1 MVIFAQ
7 KLSGMSLIIWL
18 DFIGT
23 MVFAMSGV
31 LTAAEKRL
39 DLFGASVIGVV
50 TAVGGGTTRDLLLG
64 ITPVTWLSTP
74 VYLYVILA
82 GVVIAIVFR
91 RLLATLRRTLFLFDT
106 IGIGVFTVIG
116 LEKALN
122 LGVHPAVAVM
132 MGMTTAVVG
141 GVIRDTLTNEVPLI
155 FKREIYATACIAG
168 ALVYLL
174 LRWLGV
180 DSALVQLF
188 TVVVIIT
195 VRLLSIHYNWSMPI
209 LSMPEKK

>member
-1 MVIFAQ
+1 M
-7 KLSGMSLIIWL
+7 GLIIWL

-82 GVVIAIVFR
+82 GVVIAILFR

-155 FKREIYATACIAG
+155 FKREIYATACITG

>member
-1 MVIFAQ
+1 M
-7 KLSGMSLIIWL
+7 GLIVWL

-82 GVVIAIVFR
+82 GVVLAIVFR
-91 RLLATLRRTLFLFDT
+91 NLLASLRRTLFLFDT

-122 LGVHPAVAVM
+122 LGVHPAVAVV

-155 FKREIYATACIAG
+155 FKREIYATACITG

-174 LRWLGV
+174 LGWLGV
-180 DSALVQLF
+180 DSSLNQLL

-195 VRLLSIHYNWSMPI
+195 IRLLSIRFNWSMPI
-209 LSMPEKK
+209 LSMPQKK

>member
-1 MVIFAQ
+1 MN
-7 KLSGMSLIIWL
+7 LIVWL

-31 LTAAEKRL
+31 LTAAEKKL

-74 VYLYVILA
+74 VYLYVIIV
-82 GVVIAIVFR
+82 GVIIAILFR
-91 RLLATLRRTLFLFDT
+91 KVLASLRRTLFLFDT

-122 LGVHPAVAVM
+122 LGVHPAVAVV

-141 GVIRDTLTNEVPLI
+141 GVIRDTLNNDLPLI
-155 FKREIYATACIAG
+155 FHREIYATACITG
-168 ALVYLL
+168 ALVYLF
-174 LRWLGV
+174 LRWL
-180 DSALVQLF
+180 ALDPALIQLL

-195 VRLLSIHYNWSMPI
+195 IRLLSIYFNWSMPI
-209 LSMPEKK
+209 LSMPERKA

>member
-1 MVIFAQ
+1 MN
-7 KLSGMSLIIWL
+7 LILWL
-18 DFIGT
+18 DIIGT

-31 LTAAEKRL
+31 LTAAEKKL

-74 VYLYVILA
+74 VYLYVIIA
-82 GVVIAIVFR
+82 GVVIAILFR
-91 RLLATLRRTLFLFDT
+91 RILASLRRTLFLFDT

-122 LGVHPAVAVM
+122 LGVHPAVAVV

-141 GVIRDTLTNEVPLI
+141 GVIRDTLNNDLPLI
-155 FKREIYATACIAG
+155 FHREIYATACITG

-174 LRWLGV
+174 LRWLGLEP
-180 DSALVQLF
+180 ALIQLI

-195 VRLLSIHYNWSMPI
+195 IRLLSIYFNWSMPI
-209 LSMPEKK
+209 LSMPERKE

>member
-7 KLSGMSLIIWL
+7 KFPDMSLIIWL

-155 FKREIYATACIAG
+155 FKREIYATACITG
-168 ALVYLL
+168 ALFYLL